1 MRRLGLLAL
10 ALAAAACDLGR
21 DAAFDG
27 HPGDAMRRPPRTDLV
42 PAVGTDAS
50 LDIACWNVENFPA
63 SDYTPTALADL
74 IVSLQLD
81 VVVVE
86 EIASVD
92 AWAEL
97 VARLRDYDAAL
108 SSHVYP
114 TGGYQKLGVLWR
126 RDVVTA
132 GAFDER
138 YQDDADAFPR
148 PAIALPIT
156 YDDGLHAPLTLEL
169 LGVHLK
175 AGTQPDDVA
184 RRTAA
189 VARIAGDLAARAAAG
204 EPNRVVIL
212 GDYNT
217 VLGGADGDAVM
228 VPLADPA
235 AYTIRTAPLAA
246 AGVVTFVPSS
256 VMLDHVTTT
265 AALDVDLA
273 DATTLVPPLDVQYPG
288 YEAGVSDHLPVVL
301 SIPR

>member
-1 MRRLGLLAL
+1 MRRAALLLVLVAP
-10 ALAAAACDLGR
+10 ACDLGR
-21 DAAFDG
+21 EATFDG
-27 HPGDAMRRPPRTDLV
+27 APGDAALRPPRTDLV

-50 LDIACWNVENFPA
+50 LDIACWNIENYPA
-63 SDYTPTALADL
+63 NPYAPIVVADL
-74 IVSLQLD
+74 ITSLQLD
-81 VVVVE
+81 VVVAE
-86 EIASVD
+86 EIADVD
-92 AWAEL
+92 AWNEL

-108 SSHVYP
+108 SSHVYS

-126 RDVVTA
+126 RDVISA

-148 PAIALPIT
+148 PAIALPIS
-156 YDDGLHAPLTLEL
+156 YDDGVHAPLGFDL

-189 VARIAGDLAARAAAG
+189 MARIAGDLATQAGAR
-204 EPNRVVIL
+204 VMIL

-217 VLGGADGDAVM
+217 VLGAPDGDAVM
-228 VPLADPA
+228 APLVDPT

-246 AGVVTFVPSS
+246 AGTVSFLPSS
-256 VMLDHVTTT
+256 VMLDHLTTT

-273 DATTLVPPLDVQYPG
+273 DATTLVPPLDVEYPG
-288 YEAGVSDHLPVVL
+288 YEAGVSDHLPVVIT
-301 SIPR
+301 IPR